1 METDEYQRD
10 SEYQH
15 LMPLF
20 DKLADPAVSPL
31 DRRQAR
37 DELVTGHLPL
47 AAHIARRFA
56 HRGQPVEDLEQV
68 ARVGLIQAVDR
79 FDPSLGYPFLAFAIP
94 TVTGEIRRYFR
105 DRTWTVSVP
114 RRLRDRHLAIT
125 ATVERLSQ
133 ELGCAPRPRQ
143 IADRLGIAVAEV
155 HEGIRVG
162 LAYRAGSLDHA
173 ERDDDRPSPMSTS
186 LAEVDMGLELVDNRE
201 TLYQALSLLPAR
213 DSHIVIMR
221 FFNDMTQTQIA
232 ECLGIS
238 QMQVSRRLAS
248 ILARLRRS
256 FAGAE
261 PAPDSA

>member
-1 METDEYQRD
+1 MEHKD

-20 DKLADPAVSPL
+20 DKLADPSVSDE
-31 DRRQAR
+31 DRRHAR

-68 ARVGLIQAVDR
+68 ARLGLIHAVDR
-79 FDPSLGYPFLAFAIP
+79 FDPSLGHTFLAFAIP

-105 DRTWTVSVP
+105 DHTWTVSVP
-114 RRLRDRHLAIT
+114 RKLRDRHLAIT
-125 ATVERLSQ
+125 ATVEQLTQ
-133 ELGCAPRPRQ
+133 ELGRAPRPRQ
-143 IADRLGIAVAEV
+143 IAERLGIAVADV
-155 HEGIRVG
+155 YEGVQAG
-162 LAYRAGSLDHA
+162 LAYRPDSLDRT
-173 ERDDDRPSPMSTS
+173 ERDDDHAPATVTS
-186 LAEVDMGLELVDNRE
+186 LAEVDTGLELVDNRE

-221 FFNDMTQTQIA
+221 FYNDMTQTQIA

-238 QMQVSRRLAS
+238 QMQVSRRLSS
-248 ILARLRRS
+248 ILERLRRS
-256 FAGAE
+256 FAGSV
-261 PAPDSA
+261 PATGCA